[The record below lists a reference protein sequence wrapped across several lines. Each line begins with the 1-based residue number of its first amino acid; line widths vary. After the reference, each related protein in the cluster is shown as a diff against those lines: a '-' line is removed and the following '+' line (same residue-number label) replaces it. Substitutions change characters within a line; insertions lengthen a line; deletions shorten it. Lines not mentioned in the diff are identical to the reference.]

1 MNGLSIAMIHFL
13 RDGHIRSASTDL
25 QRIIGGWRG
34 ASAGQYADAK
44 RLQARPPACNTA
56 SLKFILDLMQYCHV
70 AELRL
75 GYMAILLWSKNAL

>member
-34 ASAGQYADAK
+34 ASAGQSVC
-44 RLQARPPACNTA
+44 RC
-56 SLKFILDLMQYCHV
+56 
-70 AELRL
+70 
-75 GYMAILLWSKNAL
+75 